1 MKRIGIC
8 NTNLEPGDAVSNDML
23 GMYKR
28 LHKKGYRVRLFAFGS
43 SLIEPPVY
51 PIEALPEFLYDSE
64 DLCIYHYATG
74 WEQGLGILSRLKCR
88 KIIKYHN
95 VTPCEFFEGINEDY
109 AQACTLGRKLLT
121 RLPELGVN
129 LYLACSD
136 YSKQELIRAGAK
148 ASICEIVPPFHHV
161 DRLKGLEADLAALD
175 RFSHES
181 VNILMV
187 GRIAPNKS
195 YDRLID
201 AFACYTRE
209 YNPKSRLLIVGGQDP
224 KLQSYGEYLKNRI
237 ARNRLEKKVVFTG
250 KVSDAALKAYYL
262 VADIFLITSK
272 HEGFCVPMVEAMSMK
287 IPIVAVS
294 GSAVT
299 GTLGDSGILWEEFDP
314 ELIAASANAIASDE
328 HLRFALGE
336 MGWKRY
342 QAYFSNERIENDFLR
357 VLGPFL

>member
-8 NTNLEPGDAVSNDML
+8 NTNLESGDAVSNDML
-23 GMYKR
+23 GMYER
-28 LHKKGYRVRLFAFGS
+28 LREKGYQVRLFALGTTLS
-43 SLIEPPVY
+43 EPVVY
-51 PIEALPEFLYDSE
+51 PIETLSDFVYNTE
-64 DLCIYHYATG
+64 DLCLYHYATG
-74 WEQGLGILSRLKCR
+74 WEQGLNILSRLKCR

-95 VTPCEFFEGINEDY
+95 VTPCEFFEGVNEDY
-109 AQACTLGRKLLT
+109 AQACTIGRELLT
-121 RLPELGVN
+121 KLPEMDVD
-129 LYLACSD
+129 LYLACSE

-161 DRLKGLEADLAALD
+161 ERLKGLEADLAVLD
-175 RFSHES
+175 RFSDES
-181 VNILMV
+181 VNLLMV
-187 GRIAPNKS
+187 GRIAPNKG

-201 AFACYTRE
+201 AFDCYTRE

-224 KLQSYGEYLKNRI
+224 KLQSYGDFLKNRI
-237 ARNRLEKKVVFTG
+237 AGSGLEQKVFLTG

-262 VADIFLITSK
+262 IADIFLITSL

-299 GTLGDSGILWEEFDP
+299 GTLGNSGILWEEFDP

-342 QAYFSNERIENDFLR
+342 QVYFSNEKIENEFLR